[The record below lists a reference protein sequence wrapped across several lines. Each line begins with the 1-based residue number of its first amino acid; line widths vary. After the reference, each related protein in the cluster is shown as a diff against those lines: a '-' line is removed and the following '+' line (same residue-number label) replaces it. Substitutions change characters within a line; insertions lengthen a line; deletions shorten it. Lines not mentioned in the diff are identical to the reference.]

1 MLFGKLRYHTYKIV
15 LLTSIFWL
23 LLMVVVISFYSNECI
38 GGSCKKSRED
48 QIGEQN
54 ALVADKKIEYE
65 DTEDEE

>member
-1 MLFGKLRYHTYKIV
+1 
-15 LLTSIFWL
+15 
-23 LLMVVVISFYSNECI
+23 MVVVISFYSNECI